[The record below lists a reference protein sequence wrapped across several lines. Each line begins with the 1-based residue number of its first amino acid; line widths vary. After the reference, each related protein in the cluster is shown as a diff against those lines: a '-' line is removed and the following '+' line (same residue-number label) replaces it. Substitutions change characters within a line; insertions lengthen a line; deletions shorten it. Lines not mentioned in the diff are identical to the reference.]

1 MGQLEIIK
9 ENLLKKE
16 DNLSKYACK
25 SSDAFRLNKVEEDI
39 RPAFF
44 HDIDK
49 VIHSRPYARY
59 MNKTQVY
66 SFYKND
72 HISTRML
79 HVQLVSKVARTIGRC
94 LNLNEDLIEAIG
106 LSHDIG
112 HTPLGHVGE
121 KILNEIS
128 LRELNQPFM
137 HNLQSVREFMY
148 LSEDGKGS
156 NLTVQVLDGIMC
168 HNGEKLE
175 RIYEPVK
182 KTKEEFL
189 KDYNE
194 SIKSHEYAS
203 LVKPMTLEGC
213 VVRISDV
220 IAYIGRDIEDAIT
233 LGKLDRKTLPKDIVE
248 VLGNNNSEIINN
260 IVLDIVQNS
269 YEQGKIILSE
279 KVYNAMN
286 KLMTFNYKN
295 IYDFA
300 NSSQDIERYK
310 ENINKLYNKL
320 LEDLDNNKKNST
332 IYKLFLSEMS
342 EEYRKNNCNKQVVID
357 FIAGMTDD
365 YFMAQL
371 DSISVN

>member
-1 MGQLEIIK
+1 MDKIEMIK
-9 ENLLKKE
+9 ENILKLE
-16 DNLSKYACK
+16 DNLSIYACK
-25 SSDAFRLNKVEEDI
+25 SKDAIRLKEAKEDV

-49 VIHSRPYARY
+49 VIHSSPYSRY

-112 HTPLGHVGE
+112 HTPLGHTGE
-121 KILNEIS
+121 KILNDIS
-128 LRELNQPFM
+128 MKELGIPFM

-148 LSEDGKGS
+148 LSLNGKGS

-175 RIYEPVK
+175 KVYEPVN
-182 KTKEEFL
+182 KTKEDFL

-194 SIKSHEYAS
+194 SIKSHDYAS
-203 LVKPMTLEGC
+203 KIRPMTLEGC

-220 IAYIGRDIEDAIT
+220 IAYIGRDIEDAII
-233 LGKLDRKTLPKDIVE
+233 LGKLDRNSIPKEITD
-248 VLGNNNSEIINN
+248 VLGNNNREIINN
-260 IVLDIVQNS
+260 IVLDIVENS
-269 YEQGKIILSE
+269 YEQGKIILSD
-279 KVYNAMN
+279 KVFDAMN

-300 NSSQDIERYK
+300 NSKEDLQGYK
-310 ENINKLYNKL
+310 DDINKLYYSL
-320 LEDLDNNKKNST
+320 LNDLDSNNKKSN
-332 IYKLFLSEMS
+332 IYKDFISHMS
-342 EEYRKNNCNKQVVID
+342 REYLDNTGNKQIVLD
-357 FIAGMTDD
+357 YIAGMTDD
-365 YFMAQL
+365 YFMTQL
-371 DSISVN
+371 NAISVN

>member
-1 MGQLEIIK
+1 MDKIEMIK
-9 ENLLKKE
+9 ENILKLE
-16 DNLSKYACK
+16 DNLSIYACK
-25 SSDAFRLNKVEEDI
+25 SKDAIRLKEAKEDV

-49 VIHSRPYARY
+49 VIHSSPYSRY

-112 HTPLGHVGE
+112 HTPLGHTGE
-121 KILNEIS
+121 KILNDIS
-128 LRELNQPFM
+128 MKELGIPFM

-148 LSEDGKGS
+148 LSLNGKGS

-175 RIYEPVK
+175 KVYEPVK
-182 KTKEEFL
+182 KTKEDFL

-194 SIKSHEYAS
+194 SIKSHDYAS
-203 LVKPMTLEGC
+203 KIRPMTLEGC

-233 LGKLDRKTLPKDIVE
+233 LGKLDRNSIPKEITD
-248 VLGNNNSEIINN
+248 VLGNNNREIINN
-260 IVLDIVQNS
+260 IVLDIVENS
-269 YEQGKIILSE
+269 YEQGKIILSD
-279 KVYNAMN
+279 KVFDAMN

-300 NSSQDIERYK
+300 NSKEDLQGYK
-310 ENINKLYNKL
+310 DDINKLYYSL
-320 LEDLDNNKKNST
+320 LNDLDSNNKKSN
-332 IYKLFLSEMS
+332 IYKDFISHMS
-342 EEYRKNNCNKQVVID
+342 REYLDNTGNKQIVLD
-357 FIAGMTDD
+357 YIAGMTDD
-365 YFMAQL
+365 YFMTQL
-371 DSISVN
+371 NAISVN